1 MGPAIQAHALRHF
14 REGDIG
20 IRQRRSSG
28 PPIDPTVAFVAHA
41 LHVHDLL
48 VIAAIVEHN
57 AQEWNAM
64 VRGSPQHTRRIFH
77 IRLNPSVV
85 QS

>member
-1 MGPAIQAHALRHF
+1 MQAHALRHF

-28 PPIDPTVAFVAHA
+28 PPIDPRSHA